1 MAFRSFV
8 PFERKDQL
16 VPPRATYRIQF
27 TPDFGFDA
35 AAALAPYL
43 ARLGVSHLYASPYFK
58 SRPGS
63 THGYDITDHNVINR
77 ELGGANGH
85 ARMSTALR
93 AAGLKQILDFVPNH
107 MGIGGDDNPFW
118 ADVLEWGPD
127 SVYSGWF
134 DIDWESD
141 QAYLHDKLLVPALG
155 AQYGTE
161 LESGKLELRFDPVTG
176 SFAVW
181 AYGSHK
187 LPICPLHYGEIL
199 GDDDPT
205 LERIGDGFAGLPA
218 WRPQVLRRAEGLKAE
233 LVAAVRSDAALGRAV
248 EAAIARLH
256 GTPGD
261 AASWA
266 RLDRL
271 VRKQFWRVA
280 HFRVA
285 ADDIN
290 YRRFFNINDLAGLR
304 MELPAVFDHAHR
316 TVAALLRDG
325 TIDGLR
331 IDHIDGLLDPK
342 GYLERLRARAPR
354 RGGEPFYLV
363 VEKILAPGEPLR
375 TEWPIDGTT
384 GYEGTNQLLNVLIDP
399 AGEAGFSRAYAD
411 FAGELELFSKTLR
424 ASKKGIMDNEMS
436 SELNSLARDVTRIAR
451 RNPKTSDFTRN
462 LLRRALREV
471 VANFSVYRTYLDFGG
486 KLTHIGRRYLDA
498 AIAKSRET
506 ESSIDGS
513 AYDFLQGVLSGDIVA
528 EPKSGLSRSD
538 VMRAAMRFQQYTGP
552 VTAKG
557 LEDTA
562 FYRFYRFLALNEVG
576 GHPTTFGRT
585 LASFHE
591 ANVERA
597 AQWPHSMLTT
607 STHDTKR
614 GEDTRARLAV
624 LSEMPDAW
632 AEAAKRWGHLLSPR
646 AAEADPDRQPDR
658 NDEYAFLQM
667 FVGSCP
673 MELLGPGVPDPAAV
687 SAFADRL
694 KGAMTKAVREAKVH
708 TTWADPN
715 ETYEAATL
723 AFIDRAL
730 TGEKSVDFLGAALPF
745 VRRVAKLGV
754 LNSLVQ
760 TTLKLTIPGM
770 PDLYQGTEFWDL
782 SMVDPDNRRPVD
794 FAERAAALDEMLAAL
809 DRDRAETF
817 ERALRDW
824 HGGRVKLALTA
835 ALLATRRDLP
845 ALFADGDYQPVA
857 GIGSG
862 ADAICAFTRRHE
874 KSAMLVAVAR
884 FPARRE
890 AQGFD
895 TETTL
900 PLPEGTWAD
909 ALTGHRFEGGH
920 VSAADLFSVLPA
932 AVLLPA

>member
-1 MAFRSFV
+1 M
-8 PFERKDQL
+8 
-16 VPPRATYRIQF
+16 PPRATYRLQF

-35 AAALAPYL
+35 ASALAPYL
-43 ARLGVSHLYASPYFK
+43 AKLGVSHLYASPYFK
-58 SRPGS
+58 ARPGS
-63 THGYDITDHNVINR
+63 THGYDITDHNVINP

-85 ARMSTALR
+85 ARMSTALK

-127 SVYSGWF
+127 SAYAGWF

-155 AQYGTE
+155 AQYGAE
-161 LESGKLELRFDPVTG
+161 LEAGKLTLKFDPTAG

-181 AYGSHK
+181 AYDTHK

-199 GDDDPT
+199 GDDDPM
-205 LERIGDGFAGLPA
+205 LERIGDGFSGLPA
-218 WRPQVLRRAEGLKAE
+218 WRPQVLRRAEGLKGE
-233 LVAAVRSDAALGRAV
+233 LLSAVRRDPDLGRAV
-248 EAAIARLH
+248 EAAVARLN
-256 GTPGD
+256 GKPGD

-266 RLDRL
+266 ALDAV

-316 TVAALLRDG
+316 MVTALLRDG

-354 RGGEPFYLV
+354 RSGEPFYLV

-375 TEWPIDGTT
+375 TRWPVDGTT
-384 GYEGTNQLLNVLIDP
+384 GYEVTNQLLNVLIDP

-424 ASKKGIMDNEMS
+424 SSKKRIMDNEMA

-451 RNPKTSDFTRN
+451 RNAKTSDFTRN

-471 VANFSVYRTYLDFGG
+471 VANFPVYRTYLDFDGE
-486 KLTHIGRRYLDA
+486 LSPIGRRYLDE
-498 AIAKSRET
+498 AIAMARKT

-513 AYDFLQGVLSGDIVA
+513 AYDFLHDVLSGDIVA
-528 EPKSGLSRSD
+528 KPRSGLSRSD
-538 VMRAAMRFQQYTGP
+538 VLRAALRFQQYTGP

-585 LASFHE
+585 LDSFHE

-597 AQWPHSMLTT
+597 THWPHSMLTT

-624 LSEMPDAW
+624 LSEMPDEWTA
-632 AEAAKRWGHLLSPR
+632 AAKAWGRILSP
-646 AAEADPDRQPDR
+646 APAEADPERQPDR

-673 MELLGPGVPDPAAV
+673 MELLGPEPPAPDAV
-687 SAFADRL
+687 SAFAERL
-694 KGAMTKAVREAKVH
+694 KGAMTKALREAKVH

-715 ETYEAATL
+715 ETYETATL

-730 TGEKSVDFLGAALPF
+730 TGERSKAFLGAALPF
-745 VRRVAKLGV
+745 VERIARLGV
-754 LNSLVQ
+754 ENSLVQ
-760 TTLKLTIPGM
+760 TALKLTIPGM
-770 PDLYQGTEFWDL
+770 PDLYQGTELWDL

-794 FAERAAALDEMLAAL
+794 FSERAAMLDAVLADL
-809 DRDRAETF
+809 GRDRTRTF
-817 ERALRDW
+817 ETALENWR
-824 HGGRVKLALTA
+824 GGRIKLALTA
-835 ALLATRRDLP
+835 ALLAVRRDEA
-845 ALFADGDYQPVA
+845 ALFADGDYLPVA
-857 GIGSG
+857 ATGPG

-874 KSAMLVAVAR
+874 EKALFVATAR

-890 AQGFD
+890 AAGFD
-895 TETTL
+895 AETVV
-900 PLPEGTWAD
+900 PLPDGVWED
-909 ALTGHRFEGGH
+909 ALTGRRFDGGRA
-920 VSAADLFSVLPA
+920 SAQKLFLILPA
-932 AVLLPA
+932 AVLFPVR

>member
-1 MAFRSFV
+1 M
-8 PFERKDQL
+8 
-16 VPPRATYRIQF
+16 PPRASYRLQL

-43 ARLGVSHLYASPYFK
+43 AKLGVSHLYASPYFK
-58 SRPGS
+58 ARPGS
-63 THGYDITDHNVINR
+63 THGYDITDHNVINP

-85 ARMSTALR
+85 ARMTAALK

-107 MGIGGDDNPFW
+107 MGIGGADNPFW

-127 SVYSGWF
+127 SAYAGWF

-141 QAYLHDKLLVPALG
+141 NVYLHDKLLVPALG
-155 AQYGTE
+155 AQYGAE
-161 LESGKLELRFDPVTG
+161 LEAGKLTVKFDAASG

-181 AYGSHK
+181 AYDTHK

-199 GDDDPT
+199 GDDDPM

-233 LVAAVRSDAALGRAV
+233 LVSAVRRDPGLGRAG
-248 EAAIARLH
+248 EAAVARLN
-256 GTPGD
+256 GRAGD
-261 AASWA
+261 GATWTK
-266 RLDRL
+266 LDRL

-316 TVAALLRDG
+316 AVSAMLRDG

-331 IDHIDGLLDPK
+331 IDHIDGLLDPR

-354 RGGEPFYLV
+354 RGGESFYLV
-363 VEKILAPGEPLR
+363 VEKILAPGEPLPSD
-375 TEWPIDGTT
+375 WPVDGTT
-384 GYEGTNQLLNVLIDP
+384 GYEVTNQLLNLLIDP

-411 FAGELELFSKTLR
+411 FTGEVELFSKTLR
-424 ASKKGIMDNEMS
+424 ASKKRIMDNEMA

-471 VANFSVYRTYLDFGG
+471 VANFPVYRTYLAFDSQ
-486 KLTHIGRRYLDA
+486 LSPNGRRYLEE
-498 AIAKSRET
+498 AIAVARQT

-513 AYDFLQGVLSGDIVA
+513 AYDFLHGVLSGDIVA
-528 EPKSGLSRSD
+528 KPKSGLSRSD

-585 LASFHE
+585 LGSFHE

-597 AQWPHSMLTT
+597 QHWRHAMLTT

-624 LSEMPDAW
+624 LSEMPGDW
-632 AEAAKRWGHLLSPR
+632 AAAAKTWAHILSP
-646 AAEADPDRQPDR
+646 APAEADPDRQPDR
-658 NDEYAFLQM
+658 NDEYAVLQM

-673 MELLGPGVPDPAAV
+673 MELLGPGGFEAAAMA
-687 SAFADRL
+687 AFAERL
-694 KGAMTKAVREAKVH
+694 NGAVTKALREAKVH
-708 TTWADPN
+708 STWADPN
-715 ETYEAATL
+715 ETYEAATS

-730 TGEKSVDFLGAALPF
+730 TGETSQAFLGAALPF
-745 VRRVAKLGV
+745 VGRVARLGV
-754 LNSLVQ
+754 VNSLVQ

-770 PDLYQGTEFWDL
+770 PDLYQGTEFWDFSL
-782 SMVDPDNRRPVD
+782 VDPDNRRPVD
-794 FAERAAALDEMLAAL
+794 FAERAAALDAIAEEFA
-809 DRDRAETF
+809 RDRTRTF
-817 ERALRDW
+817 ETALEDW
-824 HGGRVKLALTA
+824 RSGRVKLALTA
-835 ALLATRRDLP
+835 ALLGVRRHRP
-845 ALFADGDYQPVA
+845 ALFAHGDYVPGGA
-857 GIGSG
+857 TGPS
-862 ADAICAFTRRHE
+862 ADAICAFSRRHE
-874 KSAMLVAVAR
+874 DDSVLVATAR

-890 AQGFD
+890 AGGFD
-895 TETTL
+895 ADTAVAL
-900 PLPEGTWAD
+900 PDGVWED
-909 ALTGHRFEGGH
+909 ALTGRRFDGGRA
-920 VSAADLFSVLPA
+920 SAQNLFLVLPV

>member
-1 MAFRSFV
+1 M
-8 PFERKDQL
+8 
-16 VPPRATYRIQF
+16 PPRATYRLQF

-35 AAALAPYL
+35 ASALAPYL
-43 ARLGVSHLYASPYFK
+43 AKLGVSHLYASPYLK

-63 THGYDITDHNVINR
+63 THGYDITDHNVINP
-77 ELGGANGH
+77 ELGGANGF
-85 ARMSTALR
+85 ARMSTALK

-118 ADVLEWGPD
+118 SDVLEWGPD
-127 SVYSGWF
+127 SAYSGWF

-161 LESGKLELRFDPVTG
+161 LEAGKLTLKFDPLTG

-181 AYGSHK
+181 AYDTHK

-199 GDDDPT
+199 GDHDPM
-205 LERIGDGFAGLPA
+205 LERIGDGFSGLLA

-233 LVAAVRSDAALGRAV
+233 LVAAVRTDADVGRAV
-248 EAAIARLH
+248 EAAVARLN
-256 GTPGD
+256 GTPGEPTSFANLD
-261 AASWA
+261 A
-266 RLDRL
+266 LI
-271 VRKQFWRVA
+271 RKQFWRVA

-354 RGGEPFYLV
+354 RGAEPFYLV

-375 TEWPIDGTT
+375 TAWPVDGTT
-384 GYEGTNQLLNVLIDP
+384 GYEVTNQLLNVLIDP
-399 AGEAGFSRAYAD
+399 AGEAGFTRAYAD

-471 VANFSVYRTYLDFGG
+471 VANFSVYRTYLDFDGRM
-486 KLTHIGRRYLDA
+486 THIGRRYLDE
-498 AIAKSRET
+498 AIAKSRTT
-506 ESSIDGS
+506 ESAIDGS
-513 AYDFLQGVLSGDIVA
+513 AYDFLHGVLSGEIVSK
-528 EPKSGLSRSD
+528 PRSGLSRSD

-585 LASFHE
+585 LDEFHE

-597 AQWPHSMLTT
+597 RDWPHAMLTT

-614 GEDTRARLAV
+614 GEDARARLAV

-632 AEAAKRWGHLLSPR
+632 AEAAKAWGHTLSPR
-646 AAEADPDRQPDR
+646 PADADPERQPDR

-673 MELLGPGVPDPAAV
+673 MELLGADKPDPATVA
-687 SAFADRL
+687 SFAERL
-694 KGAMTKAVREAKVH
+694 KAAMTKALREAKVH
-708 TTWADPN
+708 STWADPN
-715 ETYEAATL
+715 EAYESATL

-730 TGEKSVDFLGAALPF
+730 TGEKAQAFLAAALPF
-745 VRRVAKLGV
+745 VRRVARLGV
-754 LNSLVQ
+754 ENSLVQ
-760 TTLKLTIPGM
+760 TALKLTIPGM
-770 PDLYQGTEFWDL
+770 PDLYQGTEFWDF

-794 FAERAAALDEMLAAL
+794 FAARAAALDVVLA
-809 DRDRAETF
+809 DFERDRAGSF
-817 ERALRDW
+817 ARALHEW
-824 HGGRVKLALTA
+824 HGGAVKLALTT
-835 ALLATRRDLP
+835 ALLAVRRDAP
-845 ALFADGDYQPVA
+845 SLFAEGDYVPVA
-857 GIGSG
+857 ARGPE
-862 ADAICAFTRRHE
+862 ADAICAFTRHQAD
-874 KSAMLVAVAR
+874 SAVLVAVAR

-890 AQGFD
+890 AAGFD
-895 TETTL
+895 PDTAMAL
-900 PLPEGTWAD
+900 PDGAWTD
-909 ALTGHRFEGGH
+909 ALTGRLFEGGTAA
-920 VSAADLFSVLPA
+920 AADLFSVLPVV
-932 AVLLPA
+932 VLLPAA